1 MLDNNSRFFGNVLH
15 YYYVALCSYAA
26 AWRHS
31 LFKPI
36 YRAEPNLASHLFF
49 LATAAFYYALA
60 MEIFAGPLYIL
71 SGVSKLSN
79 TFRFQTF
86 SCQHQ

>member
-15 YYYVALCSYAA
+15 YYYVALYSYAA

-49 LATAAFYYALA
+49 LATAAFYCALA
-60 MEIFAGPLYIL
+60 MEIFAGPLDIL
-71 SGVSKLSN
+71 SGVSKFL
-79 TFRFQTF
+79 
-86 SCQHQ
+86 

>member
-15 YYYVALCSYAA
+15 YYYVALYSYAA

-49 LATAAFYYALA
+49 LAIAAFYCALA
-60 MEIFAGPLYIL
+60 MEIFAGPLDIL
-71 SGVSKLSN
+71 SGVSKELKSL
-79 TFRFQTF
+79 
-86 SCQHQ
+86 

>member
-15 YYYVALCSYAA
+15 YYYVALYSYAA

-49 LATAAFYYALA
+49 LATAAFYVLCFGYGD
-60 MEIFAGPLYIL
+60 FAGPLDIL
-71 SGVSKLSN
+71 SGVSK
-79 TFRFQTF
+79 
-86 SCQHQ
+86 